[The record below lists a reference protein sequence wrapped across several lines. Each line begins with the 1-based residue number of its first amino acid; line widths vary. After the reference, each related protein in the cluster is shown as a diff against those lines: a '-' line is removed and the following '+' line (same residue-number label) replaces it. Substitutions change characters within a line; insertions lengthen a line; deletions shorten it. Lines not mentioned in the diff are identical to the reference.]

1 MRLVLASGS
10 PRRRDLLTALGLV
23 FETVVPAVD
32 ETPRPGEPPVDYVR
46 RVAGDKARAV
56 HGPDAATIAADTTV
70 VVDGEI
76 LGKPGDGREAAAMLA
91 RLAGRSHLVHTAV
104 TVIGPGGEAADVA
117 TAEVTM
123 VDLDPDRIAWYVGTG
138 EPLDKA
144 GAYGLQGLGGVFV
157 SDVRGDPTAVVGLP
171 LALLRATCRA
181 AGFELLDHGASR

>member
-32 ETPRPGEPPVDYVR
+32 ETPRPGEPPLDYVR

-56 HGPDAATIAADTTV
+56 HDPGAATIAADTTV

-76 LGKPGDGREAAAMLA
+76 LGKPGDGREAAAMLT

-104 TVIGPGGEAADVA
+104 TVIGP
-117 TAEVTM
+117 
-123 VDLDPDRIAWYVGTG
+123 
-138 EPLDKA
+138 
-144 GAYGLQGLGGVFV
+144 
-157 SDVRGDPTAVVGLP
+157 
-171 LALLRATCRA
+171 
-181 AGFELLDHGASR
+181 